1 MKRDTFR
8 FPAGVL
14 LPIGGLPLS
23 VRMCAETVPA
33 EAPDTPH
40 MVDIDVRRARLTF
53 CPAAERDALALA
65 EARTELIRSEPVQT
79 TG

>member
-8 FPAGVL
+8 FLAGVL
-14 LPIGGLPLS
+14 VPIGGLPSPWGCVLRPYPGGS
-23 VRMCAETVPA
+23 AGYPHITDTDVPS
-33 EAPDTPH
+33 
-40 MVDIDVRRARLTF
+40 ARLTF

-65 EARTELIRSEPVQT
+65 EARTELILREPVQT